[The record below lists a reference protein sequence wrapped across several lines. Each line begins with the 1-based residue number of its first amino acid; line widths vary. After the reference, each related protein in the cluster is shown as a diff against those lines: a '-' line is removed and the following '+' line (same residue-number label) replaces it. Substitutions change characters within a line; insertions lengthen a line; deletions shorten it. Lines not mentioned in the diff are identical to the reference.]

1 MAFMRKLP
9 TGKFAVYW
17 NDSNKT
23 RHQKNFSS
31 KAEAKQHLAML
42 ELSPQK
48 RQSTIT
54 LATLMANYR
63 DTETV
68 KKRGSRSETLR
79 INALM
84 RRPFASKVLA
94 DITPSDI
101 QEFIDSRLQEPG
113 QRKGTTI
120 SAATVIKEAHLLGT
134 IFHFAQRQGLIT
146 DNLFKDIQLP
156 KEPEHRERIASDED
170 IEKILISSGWDGES
184 VPTTQLQL
192 VAAAFLFACKTGM
205 RAGEILAIEESWIDG
220 RVIHLPKEAT
230 KTESKRD
237 VALSKEA
244 LRILDLVRQS
254 GGGRVLFSNL
264 PSNIRDALWR
274 KIRDRA
280 GLGPVFDSKGRLI
293 KEGLNFHDSRATFA
307 TWAASPDPKTGAPRL
322 GLLALA
328 RQTGHKNLKM
338 LQRYYRAS
346 AKDVALMLDA

>member
-1 MAFMRKLP
+1 
-9 TGKFAVYW
+9 
-17 NDSNKT
+17 
-23 RHQKNFSS
+23 
-31 KAEAKQHLAML
+31 
-42 ELSPQK
+42 
-48 RQSTIT
+48 
-54 LATLMANYR
+54 
-63 DTETV
+63 
-68 KKRGSRSETLR
+68 
-79 INALM
+79 
-84 RRPFASKVLA
+84 
-94 DITPSDI
+94 
-101 QEFIDSRLQEPG
+101 
-113 QRKGTTI
+113 
-120 SAATVIKEAHLLGT
+120 
-134 IFHFAQRQGLIT
+134 
-146 DNLFKDIQLP
+146 
-156 KEPEHRERIASDED
+156 
-170 IEKILISSGWDGES
+170 
-184 VPTTQLQL
+184 
-192 VAAAFLFACKTGM
+192 M

-264 PSNIRDALWR
+264 PSSNRDALWR